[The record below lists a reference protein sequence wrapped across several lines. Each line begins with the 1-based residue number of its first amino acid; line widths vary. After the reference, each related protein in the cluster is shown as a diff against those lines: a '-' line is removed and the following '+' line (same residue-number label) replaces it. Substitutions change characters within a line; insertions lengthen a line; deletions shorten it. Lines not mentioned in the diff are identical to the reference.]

1 MTPPVSIRVNKYHS
15 DLYSSVIHHCGIEQL
30 RGREVETSLI
40 YSDNINTDVNIK
52 QTYEQTQ

>member
-1 MTPPVSIRVNKYHS
+1 MANPLLKISYKGYPY
-15 DLYSSVIHHCGIEQL
+15 GIEQL
-30 RGREVETSLI
+30 RGSEVETSLI